1 MVVHG
6 AAYLKFRK
14 SPIGHSTRL
23 INKQQGI
30 TKYCIGNTYLQNGK
44 NKEMA
49 QSLAITMKQQ
59 LKWEQVKINK
69 R

>member
-1 MVVHG
+1 MVAHG

-14 SPIGHSTRL
+14 SPIGPSTRL
-23 INKQQGI
+23 INKQRGI
-30 TKYCIGNTYLQNGK
+30 SKIILKRKYLQNGL
-44 NKEMA
+44 NKEMNE
-49 QSLAITMKQQ
+49 SFAITMKQQ